1 MKVRDSVAT
10 PRHGWGYVGRSSV
23 GTLRVLPP
31 PGYETL
37 VIDFPDHEAWSG
49 LLSEVK
55 VVPDDPSP
63 PPPFQPPPSPPPP
76 PSDEPDG
83 VSDDPSDQVSSVEP
97 AMAEPTSNPGRL
109 SCVFEFISFAVDFFE
124 SH

>member
-10 PRHGWGYVGRSSV
+10 PRHGWGDVGRSSV

-31 PGYETL
+31 SGYETL
-37 VIDFPDHEAWSG
+37 VIDFPEHEAWSG
-49 LLSEVK
+49 LLSEVE
-55 VVPDDPSP
+55 VVPDVPSP
-63 PPPFQPPPSPPPP
+63 PPSH
-76 PSDEPDG
+76 EPYG

-109 SCVFEFISFAVDFFE
+109 SCVFACISFEADYFQ
-124 SH
+124 SHEQSVRI